1 MKSLKKNKIRITIT
15 VVLIIFFIWA
25 NFYTVRKIAHYGI
38 ELYLY
43 DKLLVAYQIG
53 GMRGLRIEL
62 NKESSQGGM
71 RGELAVV
78 KEIKENL
85 KGIKA
90 PEDFLENVVKEKR
103 GKIKLF
109 RNLRI
114 AAFAFIGIMLLLR
127 LAVNLS
133 ERTGK

>member
-1 MKSLKKNKIRITIT
+1 MKSSRKNKIRTTIT
-15 VVLIIFFIWA
+15 VVLVVLFIWA

-53 GMRGLRIEL
+53 GMRGLKIEL
-62 NKESSQGGM
+62 NKESSQGRM
-71 RGELAVV
+71 RGELALA
-78 KEIKENL
+78 KDFEENL
-85 KGIKA
+85 GSIKA
-90 PEDFLENVVKEKR
+90 PGDFLENIVKEKR
-103 GKIKLF
+103 EKIKLF
-109 RNLRI
+109 KNLRI

-133 ERTGK
+133 DRTDK

>member
-15 VVLIIFFIWA
+15 VVLIVLFVWA

-53 GMRGLRIEL
+53 GMSGLKIEL

-78 KEIKENL
+78 KKIKENL
-85 KGIKA
+85 EGVEA
-90 PEDFLENVVKEKR
+90 PGDFLENIVKEKR
-103 GKIKLF
+103 EKIKLF
-109 RNLRI
+109 KNLRI

-133 ERTGK
+133 DRTDK